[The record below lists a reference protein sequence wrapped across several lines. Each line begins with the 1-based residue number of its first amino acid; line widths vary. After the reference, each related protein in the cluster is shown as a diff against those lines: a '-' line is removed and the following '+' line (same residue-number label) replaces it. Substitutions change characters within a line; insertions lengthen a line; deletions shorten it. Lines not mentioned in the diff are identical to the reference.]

1 MASESIHHELMESTT
16 KHDSSISEWD
26 IPLFFFFFFFFW
38 IVRAFFL
45 PMAFLAIDE
54 TFAFVGFKDLYFK
67 LDYESP
73 QILSQLN

>member
-1 MASESIHHELMESTT
+1 MASESIHHVLTESTT

-26 IPLFFFFFFFFW
+26 IPLFFFFFFFW

-45 PMAFLAIDE
+45 LVAFLAIDE

>member
-1 MASESIHHELMESTT
+1 MASESIHHELTESTT

-26 IPLFFFFFFFFW
+26 IPLFFFW

-45 PMAFLAIDE
+45 LVAFLAIDE
-54 TFAFVGFKDLYFK
+54 TFAFVGFKDLYSK